1 MRKQDKVECKQL
13 MNAAERI
20 CCYEQE
26 ISCLRYS
33 WLSFSNRKQDLKA
46 RQDEKHYKPN
56 ANRWWWSIMRSLAS
70 VVEYSLCSSNNG
82 FEPIP

>member
-1 MRKQDKVECKQL
+1 MK
-13 MNAAERI
+13 
-20 CCYEQE
+20 
-26 ISCLRYS
+26 
-33 WLSFSNRKQDLKA
+33 KA